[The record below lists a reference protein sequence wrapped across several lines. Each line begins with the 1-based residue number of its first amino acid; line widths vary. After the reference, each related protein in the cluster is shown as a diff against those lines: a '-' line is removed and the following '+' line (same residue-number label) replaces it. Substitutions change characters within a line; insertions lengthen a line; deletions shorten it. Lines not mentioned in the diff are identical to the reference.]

1 MTFKVS
7 SRVRI
12 KGRNVVVRR
21 TADSADEPAIRAA
34 IREVGEEAKR
44 LRKAAEAEIRST
56 RRAFRRKKAK
66 KEG

>member
-21 TADSADEPAIRAA
+21 TADSADEPATLAA
-34 IREVGEEAKR
+34 ISEVGEEVRR
-44 LRKAAEAEIRST
+44 LRKAAEAEIKST
-56 RRAFRRKKAK
+56 RRAFRRKKPDV
-66 KEG
+66 